1 MVNTTRT
8 LATGTF
14 LRTAVNG
21 RSRAAP
27 SLGVESLKFRQKY
40 CWPFFQKPFS
50 SVILTFS
57 TSASFGHWLAK
68 LCWWWHCVLWRDEPA
83 SVLFEG
89 REFRF
94 LTSRLHPRPLFLEG
108 GNIHGNITHCDADPF
123 TCQPFLIVRGTLGHD
138 RYLCIF
144 YHQDPQFHT
153 TLFSSPRQYVLELNP
168 GAMRW
173 NSDSDWIFLC
183 FEVFCYLEAFKPSS
197 WR

>member
-1 MVNTTRT
+1 MSQLLYFWEARIPVFDIAASSPAT
-8 LATGTF
+8 L
-14 LRTAVNG
+14 LG
-21 RSRAAP
+21 RWQYSW
-27 SLGVESLKFRQKY
+27 KY
-40 CWPFFQKPFS
+40 HTMWCRS
-50 SVILTFS
+50 ILTAAWAFDVWTSSDDLKQILQNIPVLLLILFS
-57 TSASFGHWLAK
+57 RDTTLGYIRGCFSFKVKQKVTLI
-68 LCWWWHCVLWRDEPA
+68 WHYSPNAL
-83 SVLFEG
+83 L
-89 REFRF
+89 
-94 LTSRLHPRPLFLEG
+94 
-108 GNIHGNITHCDADPF
+108 F

-153 TLFSSPRQYVLELNP
+153 TLFSPPRQYVLELNL